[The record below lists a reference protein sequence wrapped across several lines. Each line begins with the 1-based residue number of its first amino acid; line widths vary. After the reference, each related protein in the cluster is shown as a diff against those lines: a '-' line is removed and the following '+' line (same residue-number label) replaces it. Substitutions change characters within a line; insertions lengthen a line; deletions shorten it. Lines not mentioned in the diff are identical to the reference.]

1 MDEERVKY
9 NTIRDDFSSYNVE
22 NGQILKVKLSVV
34 DVINTMDGDKK
45 KGSVSII
52 PYSHV
57 VTTPNLRRY
66 DMIYERGAATEQDQ
80 VKELKFTT
88 VDEVINIYETKKLFI
103 FAGLRVEKIFLT
115 NKADDHDNPILRYQ
129 STHGVSVS
137 AKPNF
142 ENPQAADTPATE

>member
-45 KGSVSII
+45 RGSASTS

-57 VTTPNLRRY
+57 VTTPDLRR
-66 DMIYERGAATEQDQ
+66 
-80 VKELKFTT
+80 
-88 VDEVINIYETKKLFI
+88 
-103 FAGLRVEKIFLT
+103 
-115 NKADDHDNPILRYQ
+115 
-129 STHGVSVS
+129 
-137 AKPNF
+137 
-142 ENPQAADTPATE
+142 